1 MKLKFLIR
9 KKVMRILGATLRCTP
24 YSPHFTHASLKFL
37 GWIFKLNDLGAQTHC
52 IWMPNPMTLDAKLN
66 DFAIQ
71 SLCFWKNVL
80 NDWKTREYMAMF
92 RKLVMRVQ
100 PSDCFSARASFS

>member
-1 MKLKFLIR
+1 MKFLIR
-9 KKVMRILGATLRCTP
+9 KKVMRIHGATLRCTP
-24 YSPHFTHASLKFL
+24 YSPHFTRGSPKFL
-37 GWIFKLNDLGAQTHC
+37 GWIFKLHDFGAQTHC

-80 NDWKTREYMAMF
+80 NGWKTREY
-92 RKLVMRVQ
+92 KGGI
-100 PSDCFSARASFS
+100 

>member
-9 KKVMRILGATLRCTP
+9 KKVMRILGATLCCTP
-24 YSPHFTHASLKFL
+24 YSPHFTRGSPKVL
-37 GWIFKLNDLGAQTHC
+37 GWIFKLHDFGAQTHC
-52 IWMPNPMTLDAKLN
+52 IWMPNSMTLDAKLN

-80 NDWKTREYMAMF
+80 NDWKTREY
-92 RKLVMRVQ
+92 KGGI
-100 PSDCFSARASFS
+100 